1 MDIYPIFID
10 SLGAKGFDD
19 AGFDDAGSAWPVG
32 GRMRA
37 PVDALGVHA
46 MTKLFGHSVRS
57 ELLLLYLAETLVCFA
72 TIYALLMLGLAK
84 AVPIDR
90 GAALVSA
97 GVLALSAG
105 LVSSASGLYQPAIW
119 RRFGR
124 FLLGC
129 LVAALLLLLVAN
141 LVLGVLAPDQA
152 GPDRWTTLAEV
163 LVALFAATMATHVAF
178 AAAARGGL
186 MRRKLAVLRAD
197 ARPLPLERDLA
208 AAEARYEP
216 FEVALA
222 GQAAAALKAPHF
234 TPEALRARRIWAV
247 ITADQA
253 ALDPARRAAFEQA
266 GLRVLG
272 ETEFLEQRLNRV
284 DLARLPPDWTA
295 RAAGLDRSRLEAGLR
310 RAFDIAASLGLL
322 LVTAPLLLLTAIA
335 IKLDSPGPV
344 FYRQSR
350 VGLGGKP
357 FTLIKFRSMVVD
369 AEAAGAP
376 RWAARRDPRITRV
389 GRIIRL
395 FRIDEIPQ
403 AINVLKGDM
412 ALIGP
417 RPERP
422 AFVEELARQIPH
434 YNDRALVKPGITGW
448 AQVSYPYGASVEDAR
463 MKLAYDL
470 YYVKNRSLFLD
481 LLILVATVRVVL
493 FQEGSR

>member
-10 SLGAKGFDD
+10 SDAAKGFD
-19 AGFDDAGSAWPVG
+19 ASACAWSVG

-37 PVDALGVHA
+37 AVDISGVRA

-57 ELLLLYLAETLVCFA
+57 ELLILYLVETLVCFV
-72 TIYALLMLGLAK
+72 TIYALLMFGLAK
-84 AVPIDR
+84 AVPIDS

-97 GVLALSAG
+97 AVLALSSG

-129 LVAALLLLLVAN
+129 LVAALLLLVVAN
-141 LVLGVLAPDQA
+141 LVLGILAPEQSGA
-152 GPDRWTTLAEV
+152 ARWNAMAEV
-163 LVALFAATMATHVAF
+163 LVALFAATMLTHLTF

-186 MRRKLAVLRAD
+186 LKSRLAVLRGHEGQL
-197 ARPLPLERDLA
+197 RLERELVGG
-208 AAEARYEP
+208 EPRYEP

-222 GQAAAALKAPHF
+222 GPAAALDDARFAPD
-234 TPEALRARRIWAV
+234 ALRAGRIWAV
-247 ITADQA
+247 IAT
-253 ALDPARRAAFEQA
+253 DPATLPADRRQAFEQA
-266 GLRVLG
+266 GLRVLS

-284 DLARLPPDWTA
+284 DLSRLAPDWFKA
-295 RAAGLDRSRLEAGLR
+295 AAGLTRSRGEATLR
-310 RAFDIAASLGLL
+310 RTFDIVASLGLL
-322 LVTAPLLLLTAIA
+322 LLSAPLMLLTALA
-335 IKLDSPGPV
+335 IKLDSRGPV
-344 FYRQSR
+344 FYLQER

-369 AEAAGAP
+369 AEAAGLP
-376 RWAARRDPRITRV
+376 LWAGKQDPRITRV
-389 GRIIRL
+389 GRLLRL

-412 ALIGP
+412 AMIGP

-422 AFVEELARQIPH
+422 AFVEQLARQIPH

>member
-10 SLGAKGFDD
+10 SISAKGFDG
-19 AGFDDAGSAWPVG
+19 AVSAWSVG
-32 GRMRA
+32 DRMRA
-37 PVDALGVHA
+37 AVDVSGVRA

-57 ELLLLYLAETLVCFA
+57 ELLLLYLVETFVCFA
-72 TIYALLMLGLAK
+72 TIYVLLVFGLAQ
-84 AVPIDR
+84 AVPVDR

-97 GVLALSAG
+97 AVLALSSG
-105 LVSSASGLYQPAIW
+105 LVSSASGLYQPTIW

-129 LVAALLLLLVAN
+129 LVAALLLLVVAN
-141 LVLGVLAPDQA
+141 LVLGVLAPDQTGA
-152 GPDRWTTLAEV
+152 ARWGTLAEV
-163 LVALFAATMATHVAF
+163 LTALFAATMLTHVTF

-186 MRRKLAVLRAD
+186 LRRKLAVLRSD
-197 ARPLPLERDLA
+197 ASPLRLERELA
-208 AAEARYEP
+208 GTEPCYEP
-216 FEVALA
+216 FEIALA
-222 GQAAAALKAPHF
+222 GSAAALDEPRFAPQ
-234 TPEALRARRIWAV
+234 ALRANRVWAV
-247 ITADQA
+247 IAADPA
-253 ALDPARRAAFEQA
+253 ALPPARRAAFEQT
-266 GLRVLG
+266 GVRVLG

-284 DLARLPPDWTA
+284 DLSRLAPDWTS

-310 RAFDIAASLGLL
+310 RTFDIAASLGLL
-322 LVTAPLLLLTAIA
+322 LIASPLLLLTAIA
-335 IKLDSPGPV
+335 IRLDSKGPV

-350 VGLGGKP
+350 VGLGGKI

-376 RWAARRDPRITRV
+376 RWAAQRDPRITRV

-412 ALIGP
+412 AMIGP

-422 AFVEELARQIPH
+422 GFVEDLARQIPH

>member
-10 SLGAKGFDD
+10 FIRAKGFDVP
-19 AGFDDAGSAWPVG
+19 ASAWSVG

-37 PVDALGVHA
+37 AVDASGVRA

-57 ELLLLYLAETLVCFA
+57 ELLLLYLVETLVCFA
-72 TIYALLMLGLAK
+72 TIYVLLVFGLAQ

-90 GAALVSA
+90 SAALVSA
-97 GVLALSAG
+97 AVLALSSG

-119 RRFGR
+119 RRLGR

-129 LVAALLLLLVAN
+129 LVAALLLLVVAN
-141 LVLGVLAPDQA
+141 LVLGILAPDQTGHA
-152 GPDRWTTLAEV
+152 RWATLAEV
-163 LVALFAATMATHVAF
+163 LMALFAATMLTHVTF

-186 MRRKLAVLRAD
+186 LRRRLAVLRTGD
-197 ARPLPLERDLA
+197 APLRLERDLA
-208 AAEARYEP
+208 GPEARYEP

-222 GQAAAALKAPHF
+222 ATPSALAQDPRF
-234 TPEALRARRIWAV
+234 TPASLRASRIWAV
-247 ITADQA
+247 IAADPA
-253 ALDPARRAAFEQA
+253 ALPPARRAVIERA
-266 GLRVLG
+266 GVRVLG
-272 ETEFLEQRLNRV
+272 ETEFLEQRLSRV
-284 DLARLPPDWTA
+284 DLSRLAPNWIS
-295 RAAGLDRSRLEAGLR
+295 RAAGLNRSRLEVGLR
-310 RAFDIAASLGLL
+310 RAFDILASLGLL
-322 LVTAPLLLLTAIA
+322 VISSPLLLLTAIA
-335 IKLDSPGPV
+335 IKFDSQGPV
-344 FYRQSR
+344 FYLQSR

-376 RWAARRDPRITRV
+376 RWAAQRDPRITRV

-422 AFVEELARQIPH
+422 AFVEELAAQIPH